1 MDITDLLNSSPGT
14 TGLSPTTEKN
24 PEILTWGRT
33 RWDAYSSGI
42 SSPGTSPQLKPM
54 LRSPERHH
62 QSNGTLVDLNA
73 QILYLQH
80 QRHQQE
86 QRESSIWSSQDR
98 TVSSASQDDFQQFL
112 DMGIPNSGDLNFDF
126 QDFSGQRSENFNGQM
141 THHNAG
147 TPERHP
153 QKNDSLVEMDAQI
166 RYLQQQRQ
174 RQRQPQIQEQ
184 QQTYYANKKTV
195 PPTPD
200 STEMHGTRQTY
211 SAADVQNTYERHQ
224 SRIKEQEVRYEYPI
238 STGLY

>member
-1 MDITDLLNSSPGT
+1 MDITDLLNGPSGT
-14 TGLSPTTEKN
+14 TGQSPATEKN
-24 PEILTWGRT
+24 PEIPTRGRT
-33 RWDAYSSGI
+33 RWDAYSSEI

-54 LRSPERHH
+54 LRSPERHP

-73 QILYLQH
+73 QIPYIQQ
-80 QRHQQE
+80 QRHEQE
-86 QRESSIWSSQDR
+86 QRESSIWSRQDR

-112 DMGIPNSGDLNFDF
+112 DMRVPNSGDLKFDF
-126 QDFSGQRSENFNGQM
+126 QDFPGQRSENVNGQM

-147 TPERHP
+147 PPERHP
-153 QKNDSLVEMDAQI
+153 QKNDSQVEMDAQI

-174 RQRQPQIQEQ
+174 RQQQRQIREQ

-224 SRIKEQEVRYEYPI
+224 SQIKEQKVRYEYPI